1 MNFNIS
7 GGNIPKS
14 LLTYSRQSSIVVA
27 MAVIAMVFMAVF
39 RPFGIYES
47 LDFLTTGQFAKWIN
61 TRDDAFYAASLF
73 MMTIA
78 LVCIWSSRMI
88 MVHAS
93 HKKLTYKGYFVWCL
107 IEFILVAFVITF
119 CSSGLFHQSHNGLLR
134 LFITVM
140 GRASCILFI
149 PYAFCWLYIII
160 VDKAQQLRAL
170 HESIENEENALQKSF
185 VILCDDHDEMR
196 LSIKREDL
204 IMIES
209 ADNYICVW
217 YLNNTNVKKCMIR
230 NTLKRVASQLED
242 TSIQRCHR
250 SYMINTDLIKVLRRD
265 KDGIFIEFG
274 IEGVFDIPIS
284 RTYLRNITTWLMR

>member
-1 MNFNIS
+1 MNLNLFS
-7 GGNIPKS
+7 EYIPKS
-14 LLTYSRQSSIVVA
+14 LLTYSRQSSIVLA
-27 MAVIAMVFMAVF
+27 MAIIAMLFLAVF

-47 LDFLTTGQFAKWIN
+47 LDFLTTGQFSKWIN
-61 TRDDAFYAASLF
+61 TREDAFYAASLF
-73 MMTIA
+73 MTTIA
-78 LVCIWSSRMI
+78 TICIWISRMI
-88 MVHAS
+88 MLRTS
-93 HKKLTYKGYFVWCL
+93 HKKLTYRGYFVWCL
-107 IEFILVAFVITF
+107 IEFVLVAFVITF

-160 VDKAQQLRAL
+160 VDKAQQLHAL

-185 VILCDDHDEMR
+185 IILYDDHDEMR
-196 LSIKREDL
+196 LSVKREDL
-204 IMIES
+204 VMIES

-217 YLNNTNVKKCMIR
+217 YLNNTSVKKCMIR
-230 NTLKRVASQLED
+230 NTLKRVASQLND

-265 KDGIFIEFG
+265 KNGIFIEFG

-284 RTYLRNITTWLMR
+284 RTYINNITTWLMR